1 MKRIITVV
9 FATMLFFNLNAQKK
23 ANGKMFIEHPAI
35 NLAENVMQKFIN
47 GDEDLAD
54 LLDDNFRAISG
65 VRTDKSNEG
74 STKEE
79 FLNQSRWWS
88 NNFDNLSITRDTPA
102 YPDAIEYKD
111 SGTWVQTW
119 ERLYGVNKT
128 TGFIIDMPIHRLF
141 WLNED
146 ETKVRGMFIYA
157 NTSVFS
163 DMWESYNPRTNGTI
177 YKSHE
182 NINKVRKLVA
192 AFLDGDLEKAHSFYS
207 PNATFYDIN
216 MPKGES
222 MNLDQAKELNKS
234 LFENFEILSI
244 DEYGYPDFLD
254 YEHSASKVVLAWW
267 DVRVKR
273 KSDGK
278 TINFINHETY
288 TFNGEGKIIRQTSY
302 YNGAALNN

>member
-65 VRTDKSNEG
+65 VRTNKSNEG

-128 TGFIIDMPIHRLF
+128 TG
-141 WLNED
+141 
-146 ETKVRGMFIYA
+146 
-157 NTSVFS
+157 
-163 DMWESYNPRTNGTI
+163 
-177 YKSHE
+177 
-182 NINKVRKLVA
+182 
-192 AFLDGDLEKAHSFYS
+192 
-207 PNATFYDIN
+207 
-216 MPKGES
+216 
-222 MNLDQAKELNKS
+222 
-234 LFENFEILSI
+234 
-244 DEYGYPDFLD
+244 
-254 YEHSASKVVLAWW
+254 
-267 DVRVKR
+267 
-273 KSDGK
+273 
-278 TINFINHETY
+278 
-288 TFNGEGKIIRQTSY
+288 
-302 YNGAALNN
+302 

>member
-1 MKRIITVV
+1 MKRIITVA
-9 FATMLFFNLNAQKK
+9 FATMLFLNVNAQKK
-23 ANGKMFIEHPAI
+23 ANGKMYIDHPAI
-35 NLAENVMQKFIN
+35 DLVENVMQMFVN
-47 GDEDLAD
+47 GDENLANF
-54 LLDDNFRAISG
+54 LDNDFRSRSG
-65 VRTDKSNEG
+65 VATDKSNEG

-88 NNFDNLSITRDTPA
+88 NNFDNLSITRDSPA
-102 YPDAIEYKD
+102 YPDALEYKD

-128 TGFIIDMPIHRLF
+128 TGFVIDMPVHRLF

-146 ETKVRGMFIYA
+146 ESKVRGMFVYA

-182 NINKVRKLVA
+182 NINKVRKMIA
-192 AFLDGDLEKAHSFYS
+192 AFLDGDLEKAYSFYS
-207 PNATFYDIN
+207 SNATFYDIN

-222 MNLDQAKELNKS
+222 LNLDQAKERDKN
-234 LFENFEILSI
+234 LFANFEILSI

-254 YEHSASKVVLAWW
+254 YEHRASKVVLAWW
-267 DVRVKR
+267 DIRLKR

-278 TINFINHETY
+278 IVNLISHDSY
-288 TFNGEGKIIRQTSY
+288 TFNREGKIMRQSSY
-302 YNGAALNN
+302 YNGAGLNN